1 MADSRVEPKTQGL
14 RSAGNSVEDKT
25 LKTRL
30 KGINILKKKVSMP
43 PSGYLGSVIGIGE
56 VVDERWQ

>member
-1 MADSRVEPKTQGL
+1 
-14 RSAGNSVEDKT
+14 VEDKT

-30 KGINILKKKVSMP
+30 KGINILKKKKVSMP
-43 PSGYLGSVIGIGE
+43 PSGYPGSVIGIGE

>member
-1 MADSRVEPKTQGL
+1 MADSRGVPKTQGL
-14 RSAGNSVEDKT
+14 RRVGNSVEDKT

-43 PSGYLGSVIGIGE
+43 PSGYPGSVIGIGE

>member
-56 VVDERWQ
+56 IVDERWQ

>member
-1 MADSRVEPKTQGL
+1 VADSRGVPKTQGL
-14 RSAGNSVEDKT
+14 RSVGNSVEDKT

-43 PSGYLGSVIGIGE
+43 PSGDPGSVIGIGE

>member
-1 MADSRVEPKTQGL
+1 MADSRGVPKTQGL
-14 RSAGNSVEDKT
+14 RSVGNSVEDKT

-43 PSGYLGSVIGIGE
+43 PSGYPVSVIGIGE
-56 VVDERWQ
+56 AVDERWQ